1 MPLAL
6 FISLAVAMN
15 FDSGG
20 TSATKKYQ
28 SSISASGAVSVVVS
42 NLDQE
47 EDERSISGSETAVLG
62 EEEAPPAKLT
72 QSAARGSSKPMFYLT
87 LS

>member
-1 MPLAL
+1 MLLAL

-15 FDSGG
+15 VESDG

-28 SSISASGAVSVVVS
+28 SSISASGAVSVGVS

-47 EDERSISGSETAVLG
+47 DERSSSGSEAAVLG